1 MDCIIQNIKKDGFIS
16 FTQNINL
23 KIHKMEKTSFLRI
36 AFIFLIL
43 SSVVSCDKE
52 ETINPVV
59 GTWEYIESSA
69 GLNIT
74 VILTFNSDMT
84 GSLKR
89 TDEENGISSSNTK
102 NFIYSIKSNK
112 ITLLL
117 DGKSVESPFSISVNK
132 LTITDTDGEVL
143 EFIRK

>member
-1 MDCIIQNIKKDGFIS
+1 MK
-16 FTQNINL
+16 
-23 KIHKMEKTSFLRI
+23 KTSFLRI
-36 AFIFLIL
+36 VLIFLIL

-69 GLNIT
+69 ELNIT
-74 VILTFNSDMT
+74 INLTFNSDMT
-84 GSLKR
+84 GLLKR
-89 TDEENGISSSNTK
+89 TDEENGISSSDTK
-102 NFIYSIKSNK
+102 IFIYSIKSNK
-112 ITLLL
+112 ITLLI

-132 LTITDTDGEVL
+132 LTIIDTDGEVL